1 MSTHR
6 SRTGTRASILAG
18 AVALALSF
26 AAQAQDLTFDIGAGD
41 LKAAL
46 EAYAKQ
52 TGQQLV
58 YQPDD
63 VKGRSTPGVHG
74 AMTPFPSRAA

>member
-46 EAYAKQ
+46 
-52 TGQQLV
+52 
-58 YQPDD
+58 D
-63 VKGRSTPGVHG
+63 VDRYLDALDTLHP
-74 AMTPFPSRAA
+74 